1 MADFPLARTPED
13 AVRMFQGS
21 FQGLYAEPLEEQ
33 GFEWEAG

>member
-1 MADFPLARTPED
+1 
-13 AVRMFQGS
+13 MFQGS